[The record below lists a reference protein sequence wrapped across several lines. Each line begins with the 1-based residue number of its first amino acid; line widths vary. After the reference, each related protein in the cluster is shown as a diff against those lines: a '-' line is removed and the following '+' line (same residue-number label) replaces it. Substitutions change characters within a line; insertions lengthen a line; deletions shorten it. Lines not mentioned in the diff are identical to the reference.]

1 MSDKKKQAQLAF
13 KAICKALDDNN
24 WRYDKDIDKMSIVCG
39 ARGDDLPIPLRI
51 TVDGD
56 RALLR
61 MSSYVNSVPES
72 KRMEAAAVICSIN
85 YRLVSG
91 CFDYDIRDGETEGF
105 VNLPL
110 GIRKVR
116 MSFLLKEE
124 DDRFRVSV
132 RSKKGIS
139 ANRCAAEFFNGG
151 GHEQAAGGKLIK
163 GRDLSAE
170 PDIAEVAE
178 YVEKCTYRFFNE
190 KI

>member
-1 MSDKKKQAQLAF
+1 MAGMTTDTNNFSNSVYPSTFGMASQLLAAGVDRD
-13 KAICKALDDNN
+13 AIIDSLYTNYRETRFRLMGMLLKDRMTITPWGTAYMIIN
-24 WRYDKDIDKMSIVCG
+24 KDI
-39 ARGDDLPIPLRI
+39 
-51 TVDGD
+51 
-56 RALLR
+56 
-61 MSSYVNSVPES
+61 
-72 KRMEAAAVICSIN
+72 AAE
-85 YRLVSG
+85 
-91 CFDYDIRDGETEGF
+91 YDIKEGETEGF
-105 VNLPL
+105 VNMPL